1 MTNYEQKDIIIIL
14 MEVYAMNLYENTD
27 ICSLILRCRQHDDE
41 AFDELVRRYTP
52 MMRKVILS
60 FEQSSYEYSELF
72 SEACVALHAAAQRYN
87 LEQEEVTFGLF
98 SRICIRNRIVDLI
111 RLSVSDPDITERD
124 VELLTE
130 EDNLERRLE
139 EREIFDSLLVSA
151 KDLLSDYEY
160 RVLLLHIQ
168 GYKTAAIADMLSRS
182 AKSVD
187 NAKSRLF
194 RRLRTEIG
202 DISKI

>member
-1 MTNYEQKDIIIIL
+1 

-60 FEQSSYEYSELF
+60 FEQSAYEYSELF